1 MDILTLT
8 VKANRV
14 GPVSGRH
21 PWVFS
26 GALEEI
32 PEGLEPGTPVKLA
45 DQRGRYLGSG
55 YFNSYSQIAVRIWGH
70 DEREQVDRPFF
81 LRRILRALELRR
93 MSVGGDTNAYRVI
106 NGEGD
111 MLPGLVVDRYDRW
124 LSVQF
129 HNRGIERWKDTIVE
143 ALIEALTPEGIY
155 ERSEGSSRRREGAAP
170 STGLLWGKVPD
181 IAEVRESGLTFLV
194 DIAGGQKTGFFLD
207 QRDKRLAVMKYAK
220 GKKILNCFSYT
231 GGFTVYGLMGRAEH
245 VTSVDTSTK
254 ALELASQNIRLNG
267 FDEARTEFID
277 ADVKKYI
284 AGIKPGNFDLIILD
298 PPAFIKDRRKKP
310 EGLKGYKGINEAAM
324 RALPVGGLLLT
335 CSCSAHLSPL
345 EFRHM
350 ISESGG
356 SAGRTLQILES
367 FTHGTDHPVLVPYT
381 EGEYLKCMLIR
392 VLE

>member
-1 MDILTLT
+1 MDMQTLT
-8 VKANRV
+8 IKANRV
-14 GPVSGRH
+14 GPISGRH

-26 GALEEI
+26 GALQEI
-32 PEGLEPGTPVKLA
+32 PEGIEPGTPVRLA
-45 DQRGRYLGSG
+45 DPRGRYLASG

-81 LRRILRALELRR
+81 LRRILWALELRR
-93 MSVGGDTNAYRVI
+93 MCVGGDTNAYRVI

-111 MLPGLVVDRYDRW
+111 LLPGLVVDRYDRW

-129 HNRGIERWKDTIVE
+129 HNRGIERWKDTIVK
-143 ALIEALTPEGIY
+143 ALIEALEPEGIY
-155 ERSEGSSRRREGAAP
+155 ERSEATSRRREGAAP

-181 IAEVRESGLTFLV
+181 IAQVRESGLNFHV

-207 QRDKRLAVMKYAK
+207 QRDKRLAIMKYAK
-220 GKKILNCFSYT
+220 GKKILNCFSYS
-231 GGFTVYGLMGRAEH
+231 GGFTMYALMGMAQH
-245 VTSVDTSTK
+245 VTSVDTSAR
-254 ALELASQNIRLNG
+254 ALELARKNILING
-267 FDEARTEFID
+267 FDEVKAEFID

-284 AGIKPGNFDLIILD
+284 TSVKHGEYDLIILD
-298 PPAFIKDRRKKP
+298 PPAFIKDRRKKA
-310 EGLKGYKGINEAAM
+310 EGLRGYKAINEAAM

-345 EFRHM
+345 DFRHM
-350 ISESGG
+350 VSESGG
-356 SAGRTLQILES
+356 SAGRTLQIMES

-381 EGEYLKCMLIR
+381 EGEYLKCVLIR